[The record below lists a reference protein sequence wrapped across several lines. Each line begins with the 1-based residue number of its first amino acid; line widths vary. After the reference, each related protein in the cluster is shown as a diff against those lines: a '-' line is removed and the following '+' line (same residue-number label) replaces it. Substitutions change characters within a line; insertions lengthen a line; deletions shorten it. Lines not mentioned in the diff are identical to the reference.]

1 MAKHATPLLDQ
12 LESGPWPSFV
22 SDIKQEAA
30 ARAANPKGLDYQI
43 PADAPE
49 DLLGVLELSYE
60 EKETHW
66 KHGGIVGVFGYG
78 GGVIGR
84 YCDQPE
90 KFPGV
95 AHFHTMRVAQ
105 PAAKYYN
112 TKFLRDLCDIWDLR
126 GSGITN
132 MHGSTGDIVL
142 LGTQTPQ
149 LEEIFHDLTHK
160 LNVDLGGS
168 GSNLRT
174 PEACLGQSRCE
185 YACYNTQDM
194 CYQLTQDYQDELHR
208 PAFPYK
214 FKFKFDGCPNG
225 CVCAM
230 ARSDF
235 AVVGTWKDDIKIDQ
249 DAVKAY
255 VTDDRKLATKTK
267 KRTLSIDA
275 RCANLEAVCYN
286 LIATQSP
293 VASDFRLLQT
303 IIYVDFNLQR
313 MTDKV
318 RQICRATRHMVKADI
333 SLPQELV
340 GTVEAEAEAVY
351 QVLGSSLSA
360 LVTNDMSIICN
371 LAVEDEPVHAAYE
384 KFFRTFNRMDT
395 GDFMDDDSNY
405 DDLRRAIMVS
415 RYLDRIA
422 SISID
427 AACRL
432 TFLLTGQRMTAG
444 DIARTDED
452 ELESMRVPSGEGVI
466 MRPAVDAHFVAKVPA
481 NELNESLRYL
491 LEHLEDEDDA
501 EDDEE

>member
-12 LESGPWPSFV
+12 LETGPWPSFV
-22 SDIKQEAA
+22 SDIKQEAEN
-30 ARAANPKGLDYQI
+30 RAKNPKGLDYQI
-43 PADAPE
+43 PVDCPE

-90 KFPGV
+90 KFPGFY
-95 AHFHTMRVAQ
+95 H
-105 PAAKYYN
+105 

-149 LEEIFHDLTHK
+149 LEEVFHDLTHK
-160 LNVDLGGS
+160 MNVDLGGS

-194 CYQLTQDYQDELHR
+194 CYQLTMDYQDELHR

-255 VTDDRKLATKTK
+255 VGGEFKPNAGAHAGRDWGKFDIQAEVIDRCPSKCMSWDGSK
-267 KRTLSIDA
+267 LSIRTADCV
-275 RCANLEAVCYN
+275 RCMHCINTMPRALHIGDERG
-286 LIATQSP
+286 
-293 VASDFRLLQT
+293 AS
-303 IIYVDFNLQR
+303 I
-313 MTDKV
+313 
-318 RQICRATRHMVKADI
+318 
-333 SLPQELV
+333 LV
-340 GTVEAEAEAVY
+340 GAKAPVVDGAQMGSLLVPFISCEA
-351 QVLGSSLSA
+351 
-360 LVTNDMSIICN
+360 
-371 LAVEDEPVHAAYE
+371 P
-384 KFFRTFNRMDT
+384 
-395 GDFMDDDSNY
+395 Y
-405 DDLRRAIMVS
+405 DDVKEVIEKIWDWWMEEGKNRERVGETMK
-415 RYLDRIA
+415 
-422 SISID
+422 
-427 AACRL
+427 RL
-432 TFLLTGQRMTAG
+432 SFQ
-444 DIARTDED
+444 
-452 ELESMRVPSGEGVI
+452 
-466 MRPAVDAHFVAKVPA
+466 K
-481 NELNESLRYL
+481 L
-491 LEHLEDEDDA
+491 LEVTDIPAGPYHVKEPRSNPYIFFKEEEVPGGWSRDLA
-501 EDDEE
+501 EFRKRHQR